1 MTNTSGTGKVAVAMS
16 VSVDGVAGGELE
28 ADLMSVHSA
37 LLDWQFSL
45 ASWRASQ
52 GMQGGQADSE
62 SDLWQQQ
69 FERFGAQ
76 VIGRTMFDF
85 GFEPWGDEPP
95 FHAPVFVVTSTP
107 GAPIPKN
114 GGTTYFFE
122 TGGIGPAVDAAVA
135 AADGRDVLVAGG
147 VTTARAALEADLVD
161 EIILHVV
168 PVMLGRG
175 VSLLGALGRDLTLRS
190 IQTIQGERALHL
202 RYAIER

>member
-1 MTNTSGTGKVAVAMS
+1 MTDNPGVCKVAVAMS
-16 VSVDGVAGGELE
+16 VSVDGVAGGERE

-52 GMQGGQADSE
+52 GMQGGQADRE

-95 FHAPVFVVTSTP
+95 FHAPVFVLTSTP
-107 GAPIPKN
+107 GAPIAKD

-122 TGGIGPAVDAAVA
+122 TGGIGAAVNAAVA

-147 VTTARAALEADLVD
+147 VKTARAALEADLVD

-175 VSLLGALGRDLTLRS
+175 VSLLGALGRDLTLQC

-202 RYAIER
+202 RYAVER